1 MIARVG
7 DVPVLGVAVGTLMTL
22 VVQILLGDNI
32 GTTITAL
39 LASVGQSKDAKR
51 TALAHSIFNISGAL
65 LFIWFVKPYAALIQY
80 LSPKGAEVEVIARQI
95 ANAHTVFNISMT
107 LIWVGLIVVMVKIV
121 MKIIPDGKK
130 ELVDPSMPVYLD
142 KNVIGQPAAA
152 LQLAAKEVLHSLNG
166 EIIDYLAELFS
177 AGVLTEGQA
186 SQTAKLMYV
195 LSDVDRMGS
204 LSVELS
210 EAIQDKTEKKYSYSG
225 DAMNELQKG
234 LELILK
240 MQS

>member
-1 MIARVG
+1 M
-7 DVPVLGVAVGTLMTL
+7 
-22 VVQILLGDNI
+22 
-32 GTTITAL
+32 
-39 LASVGQSKDAKR
+39 
-51 TALAHSIFNISGAL
+51 
-65 LFIWFVKPYAALIQY
+65 
-80 LSPKGAEVEVIARQI
+80 
-95 ANAHTVFNISMT
+95 
-107 LIWVGLIVVMVKIV
+107 
-121 MKIIPDGKK
+121 
-130 ELVDPSMPVYLD
+130 
-142 KNVIGQPAAA
+142 IGQPAAA